1 MTKHTG
7 VLLHAQKLI
16 RLMQYCSLN
25 NASELCCY
33 QGSTTLVEFTMVMS
47 IVQSMV
53 VRCRQRTI
61 VVTMLLEQELIIV
74 DEKSLLMVVNND

>member
-1 MTKHTG
+1 MP
-7 VLLHAQKLI
+7 
-16 RLMQYCSLN
+16 
-25 NASELCCY
+25 ELCCY
-33 QGSTTLVEFTMVMS
+33 QGSTTLVEFTVVMS